1 MRLDLAKQLKR
12 KTTFIKQKDQF
23 TSLNIILNLTTMKNI
38 RISLQTT
45 KLVLVDKILTM
56 MLFNNP
62 TGAAEAGVT
71 RRGESPP
78 TSITRAGETTE
89 ARRRVVGDDVM
100 MPMTSQRMFDVL
112 MMNFFYVEVFF
123 N

>member
-1 MRLDLAKQLKR
+1 
-12 KTTFIKQKDQF
+12 
-23 TSLNIILNLTTMKNI
+23 
-38 RISLQTT
+38 
-45 KLVLVDKILTM
+45 M

-100 MPMTSQRMFDVL
+100 MTSQRIFDVL
-112 MMNFFYVEVFF
+112 MMNFFCEGLFQLVFNIIVLKILISTIPF
-123 N
+123 YSQLSKKV